1 MFANFIVDKIVLGDN
16 VRINDKEN
24 YLSIRNSISMTNLKK
39 IINAKGYLI
48 TKAAINSKVS
58 ESTLK
63 SYMNGQKIPSIPTLI
78 SLADFLNCNLDYLL
92 DRTDN
97 PIKFKDIT
105 KINNNQELNQLLQ
118 NIVSLPS
125 DKQQLVIAYVKGL
138 LNN

>member
-1 MFANFIVDKIVLGDN
+1 MFVNFTVDKIVLGDN

-39 IINAKGYLI
+39 IINAKGCLI
-48 TKAAINSKVS
+48 TKAAINSRVS

-63 SYMNGQKIPSIPTLI
+63 AYMNGQKIPSIPTLI

-97 PIKFKDIT
+97 PIKFKNIN
-105 KINNNQELNQLLQ
+105 KINNNQEINQLLQ

>member
-1 MFANFIVDKIVLGDN
+1 MFVNFIVDKIVLGDN

-48 TKAAINSKVS
+48 TKAAINSRVS
-58 ESTLK
+58 ESTIK
-63 SYMNGQKIPSIPTLI
+63 AYMNGQKIPSIPTLI

-105 KINNNQELNQLLQ
+105 KINNNQELNQLMQ
-118 NIVSLPS
+118 NIISLPS
-125 DKQQLVIAYVKGL
+125 DKQQLVIAYVMGL

>member
-1 MFANFIVDKIVLGDN
+1 MFVNFIVDKIVLGDN

-39 IINAKGYLI
+39 IINAKNYLI
-48 TKAAINSKVS
+48 TKAAINSRVS

-63 SYMNGQKIPSIPTLI
+63 AYMNGQKIPSIPTLI

-97 PIKFKDIT
+97 PIKFKDIN

>member
-1 MFANFIVDKIVLGDN
+1 MFVNFIVDKIVLGDN

-48 TKAAINSKVS
+48 TKAAINSRVS

-63 SYMNGQKIPSIPTLI
+63 AYMNGQKIPSIPTLI

-97 PIKFKDIT
+97 PIKFKDIN
-105 KINNNQELNQLLQ
+105 KINNNQEINQLLQ